1 MSRPRRRTQVF
12 QWIQISVLKNG
23 LAEAF
28 HKGLITPEG
37 THINVCDFRGGY
49 LASRDILEAGRAA
62 GSRWRCKRPG
72 DQFMIAE
79 IFPGNVSLPDRVLR
93 RRNLN
98 DSVSA
103 TEIMQRL
110 LPYIRVHGFLLV
122 ESLSQEQSAV
132 KAGKGTT
139 LIRSN
144 SPTQLARRS
153 GTPSVFS
160 TGGRCWQCGRV

>member
-49 LASRDILEAGRAA
+49 LASRNILEAGRAA

-79 IFPGNVSLPDRVLR
+79 IFPGNVSLPDRVPG

-98 DSVSA
+98 DSASA
-103 TEIMQRL
+103 IRHADRGPQAYFQPGQVLAMRKGLSLAQIGAATG
-110 LPYIRVHGFLLV
+110 LPNTTMRRVG
-122 ESLSQEQSAV
+122 
-132 KAGKGTT
+132 
-139 LIRSN
+139 
-144 SPTQLARRS
+144 
-153 GTPSVFS
+153 
-160 TGGRCWQCGRV
+160 